1 MQDLFQQLRLSV
13 MPATA
18 LYSSSSKARQLLWQ
32 CQQCIRMQAPPTV
45 FPQAAMQRFAAV
57 ARMTAAALCMACK
70 AAGHVLLVL

>member
-1 MQDLFQQLRLSV
+1 MQDLFQQLRLAV

-18 LYSSSSKARQLLWQ
+18 LYSSSSKASQLWQ
-32 CQQCIRMQAPPTV
+32 CQQCIRMQASTTV